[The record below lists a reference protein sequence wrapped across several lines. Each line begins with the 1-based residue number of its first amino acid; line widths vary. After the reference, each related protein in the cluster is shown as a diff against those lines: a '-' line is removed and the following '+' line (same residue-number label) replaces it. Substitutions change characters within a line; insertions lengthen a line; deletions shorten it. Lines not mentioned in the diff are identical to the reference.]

1 MRRMARVA
9 YEAALAH
16 YMDDSKRRIAL
27 HGERRSP
34 PIELSVRTAF
44 KVHDLINLICVRK
57 IFSTCSGLVKLSTW
71 TTASAPLL
79 CKMSAVASPLSRSS
93 AQPSRCIVFPSHLG
107 FLSILSPWCVP
118 ILHYSWMTA
127 SAAL

>member
-44 KVHDLINLICVRK
+44 KVRDFLNSYLCPEDILN
-57 IFSTCSGLVKLSTW
+57 FGGLVILSTG
-71 TTASAPLL
+71 TIASAALL
-79 CKMSAVASPLSRSS
+79 CQTSAVASPLSHLS
-93 AQPSRCIVFPSHLG
+93 AQPSRCIAFPSHL
-107 FLSILSPWCVP
+107 FFMSILSPCCGP
-118 ILHYSWMTA
+118 ILRNS
-127 SAAL
+127 